1 MQLLLVSVYHRGPQ
15 PRNDVGH
22 YSTIAHA
29 GNKGSGHKA
38 CSCHGCPNIAPWQG
52 HREMITGKIMLQMCC
67 HSLTTFST
75 CLIMV
80 YHLYS
85 K

>member
-15 PRNDVGH
+15 PRNDAGH

-38 CSCHGCPNIAPWQG
+38 CSCHGYPNIAPWQG

-67 HSLTTFST
+67 QFDYFFYMSHYGLPLVF
-75 CLIMV
+75 
-80 YHLYS
+80 
-85 K
+85 